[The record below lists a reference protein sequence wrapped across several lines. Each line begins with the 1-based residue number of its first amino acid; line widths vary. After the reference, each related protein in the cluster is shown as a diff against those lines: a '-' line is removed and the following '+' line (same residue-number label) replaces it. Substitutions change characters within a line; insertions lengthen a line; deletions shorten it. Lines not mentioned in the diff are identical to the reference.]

1 MRKTTKIWLA
11 VAAFLV
17 VLGLVVVAAVMTVNH
32 WDFTGLSTEKYET
45 NTHEISE
52 PFHSLSVKTDT
63 ADIVFAVSVHEKCEV
78 VCYEEETSKHLVTV
92 ENGTLVIEV
101 IDNKSWHDHIAIC
114 INFTIPCFVCYRK
127 ILTYISDSV
136 SFYMKFAFKNVT
148 SFFHR

>member
-1 MRKTTKIWLA
+1 MKKATKIWLA

-17 VLGLVVVAAVMTVNH
+17 VLGLVVAAAAMTVNR
-32 WDFTGLSTEKYET
+32 WDLTGLSTETYET

-63 ADIVFAVSVHEKCEV
+63 ADIVFAASDHEKCKV

-101 IDNKSWHDHIAIC
+101 IDNKSWHDHIG
-114 INFTIPCFVCYRK
+114 INFDSPRVTIYLPK
-127 ILTYISDSV
+127 TE
-136 SFYMKFAFKNVT
+136 
-148 SFFHR
+148 